1 MEPEGS
7 DTYRRFLLLLGENT
21 PMLDLPIFF
30 LSAGDGFP
38 VVGKEFDFT
47 INAITQEN
55 SQMCLEKC
63 RNSDEI
69 VIGIYP
75 HSYSKISVLPLNK
88 QFEKIGPVCYLCQI
102 QEIEELDSTS
112 FVIFSQPIEK
122 IIIETL
128 DFENKI
134 AEIVPHS
141 EHPEYKLSNSDLDS
155 VFEFVSFV
163 IEELDVTS
171 IEEVREIID
180 SDSFSKMEKID
191 LVAHMIISDKAVK
204 YVYNQTLNDEERA
217 KELVYY
223 LLNTY
228 EPVNVLPLSKL
239 SSFQS
244 PFSNQSSSNPKASKN
259 DLDKNLPEYVKEKLN
274 KEMTRFKRLPPS
286 SLEAQTALDYIETV
300 QSIPWKHT
308 PSEKEL
314 KLDTFSSKLDET
326 HYGMTDIKEK
336 IEEHI
341 ALQIHL
347 NRPVG
352 TIMCFCGPPGTGK
365 TSIAK
370 AIAKASNKE
379 IIKIA
384 LGGVTDE
391 AEFRGHR
398 RTYVASKPGRIIEGL
413 IKAKTQNPII
423 LLDEVDKL
431 SSNSSKGDPTSALLE
446 ILDPEQNEEF
456 IDRYV
461 EVPVDLSKITFIAT
475 ANYMEKIPK
484 PLLDRLDIIEFRFY
498 TEEERLHILEKYM
511 IPNSRIEYKLED
523 FDITFKEDLITKLIS
538 FKSIRVMEKN
548 LKSIFRH
555 IIKLHLS
562 TGQTKFDLDES
573 FAKFNINTT
582 KTMGFE

>member
-1 MEPEGS
+1 
-7 DTYRRFLLLLGENT
+7 
-21 PMLDLPIFF
+21 MLDLPIFF

-38 VVGKEFDFT
+38 VVGKEFNFT
-47 INAITQEN
+47 INAVTQEN
-55 SQMCLEKC
+55 SQMCLDKC
-63 RNSDEI
+63 RDSDEI

-75 HSYSKISVLPLNK
+75 HSYSKISVLPLNR

-112 FVIFSQPIEK
+112 FAIFSQPIEK
-122 IIIETL
+122 IIIEAL

-141 EHPEYKLSNSDLDS
+141 EHPEYKLSDSDLES
-155 VFEFVSFV
+155 VYEFVSFV
-163 IEELDVTS
+163 IEELDVNS

-180 SDSFSKMEKID
+180 SDSYSKMEKID
-191 LVAHMIISDKAVK
+191 LIAHIIIDDRAVK
-204 YVYNQTLNDEERA
+204 YVYNQTLSDEERA

-228 EPVNVLPLSKL
+228 ESVNVLPVSKL
-239 SSFQS
+239 SSLQS
-244 PFSNQSSSNPKASKN
+244 PFSNPSASSAKSSKN
-259 DLDKNLPEYVKEKLN
+259 DLDESLPEHVKEKLN

-286 SLEAQTALDYIETV
+286 SLEAQTALDYIETI
-300 QSIPWKHT
+300 QSIPWNQS
-308 PSEKEL
+308 PNKENL
-314 KLDTFSSKLDET
+314 KLDTFSSALDET
-326 HYGMTDIKEK
+326 HYGMNDIKDK

-347 NRPVG
+347 NRPIG

-413 IKAKTQNPII
+413 IKAKTQDPII

-461 EVPVDLSKITFIAT
+461 EIPVDLSKITFIAT

-484 PLLDRLDIIEFRFY
+484 PLLDRLDIIKFRFY
-498 TEEERLHILEKYM
+498 TEEERLHILQEYM
-511 IPNSRIEYKLED
+511 IPNSLEQYKLQN
-523 FDITFKEDLITKLIS
+523 FNITFDKALITKLIS
-538 FKSIRVMEKN
+538 SKSIRVMEKN

-562 TGQTKFDLDES
+562 TKQTEFALDES